1 MVANKLETPN
11 DSRRGSGQEDDSS
24 DLSSEEEDGYDA
36 IDSDDVDSDGLVD
49 EPMDIRMETDNHELS
64 QQQDFVHL

>member
-1 MVANKLETPN
+1 MAANRLGN
-11 DSRRGSGQEDDSS
+11 SDDSGRGSGQEDNSS
-24 DLSSEEEDGYDA
+24 DLSSDEEDGHDA

-49 EPMDIRMETDNHELS
+49 EPMEFSMETDSHELS

>member
-1 MVANKLETPN
+1 MVANKLENPD

-24 DLSSEEEDGYDA
+24 DISSEEEEGHDA

-49 EPMDIRMETDNHELS
+49 EPINIPMETDNHALS